1 VSQTSHRGGA
11 TGVAPPPVAAPTT
24 ATAPATAPPA
34 TMPAQPGPATPSAAA
49 PSPTPAVKTMDTPR
63 RLRLLSLGVVV
74 AGLVVALLGALTFSY
89 LALSLN
95 RAQADTAQLIRVQK
109 IQSNLLSADAT
120 ATNAFL
126 VGGLEPP
133 AQRAVYD
140 QALSSTS
147 SLIVEASQ
155 AQPAD
160 AAALSALNQQV
171 VSYAAAIEQARA
183 NNRLGLPVGAQYL
196 RNASADLRS
205 TAIPILDNLVSS
217 NATRASDQM
226 DPRTAYL
233 YIFPVISLL
242 ALVGVIIGQVW
253 LARRFRRTINVGM
266 LASAV
271 VLFAITAAAVIAAQ
285 QLSSTLNSISNG
297 SFAAVNTAA
306 DARIDANNAKSNES
320 LTLIARGSGQAFETE
335 WKSSADSVAGNLQRL
350 TDRPELVNQWQAYT
364 DVHTEIRTLDD
375 GGSWEKAVSLAT
387 GAGKKSSNTVF
398 GTFDSNLASYLDSVS
413 QDTSSSLAA
422 ERPIMVV
429 AAILALLGGLAAAL
443 LGRWGIGARLKE
455 YR

>member
-1 VSQTSHRGGA
+1 MSQASQQGGA
-11 TGVAPPPVAAPTT
+11 TGVVARPDAATTTTARATSPPTT
-24 ATAPATAPPA
+24 MPQRPGQAIASPAAS
-34 TMPAQPGPATPSAAA
+34 TP
-49 PSPTPAVKTMDTPR
+49 TVKTRDTPR

-74 AGLVVALLGALTFSY
+74 AGVVVALLGALTFSY
-89 LALSLN
+89 LAFSLS
-95 RAQADTAQLIRVQK
+95 RAQADTEQLIRVQK

-160 AAALSALNQQV
+160 AAALSALNQHV
-171 VSYAAAIEQARA
+171 VGYAATIEQARA
-183 NNRLGLPVGAQYL
+183 NNRQGLPVGAQYL

-205 TAIPILDNLVSS
+205 TALPILDNLVSS
-217 NATRASDQM
+217 NATRAAEHM
-226 DPRTAYL
+226 DPPIYI

-242 ALVGVIIGQVW
+242 ALIGVIVVQVW

-266 LASAV
+266 LACAV
-271 VLFAITAAAVIAAQ
+271 VLLVITAGALLAAL
-285 QLSSTLNSISNG
+285 QLNSTLNSISSG

-320 LTLIARGSGQAFETE
+320 LTLIARGSGQAFEDA
-335 WKSSADSVAGNLQRL
+335 WRSSAESVADNVQRL
-350 TDRPELVNQWQAYT
+350 TDRPELMSQWQAYT
-364 DVHTEIRTLDD
+364 DVHSEIRALDN
-375 GGSWEKAVSLAT
+375 GGKWDSAVSLAT
-387 GAGKKSSNTVF
+387 GSGPKSSNTVF
-398 GTFDSNLASYLDSVS
+398 STFDGNLASYLDGVS
-413 QDTSSSLAA
+413 QDTSSSLAD
-422 ERPIMVV
+422 EQPLMVV
-429 AAILALLGGLAAAL
+429 GALLILIGGFGAAL

>member
-1 VSQTSHRGGA
+1 VSQASHPRGA
-11 TGVAPPPVAAPTT
+11 TGVAAPPVAAPTT
-24 ATAPATAPPA
+24 TAPPTAHPA
-34 TMPAQPGPATPSAAA
+34 TTPAAPAPATPSVA
-49 PSPTPAVKTMDTPR
+49 SPLAAVKTMDTPQ

-74 AGLVVALLGALTFSY
+74 IGVLVALVGALTFTY
-89 LALSLN
+89 LAVSLS
-95 RAQADTAQLIRVQK
+95 RAKADTAQLIRVQK
-109 IQSNLLSADAT
+109 IQSNLLSADAI

-140 QALSSTS
+140 QAMSSTS

-183 NNRLGLPVGAQYL
+183 NNRQGLPVGAQYL

-205 TAIPILDNLVSS
+205 TALPILDNLVSS
-217 NATRASDQM
+217 NAARAADDM
-226 DPRTAYL
+226 GALAGYV
-233 YIFPVISLL
+233 FPIIALL
-242 ALVGVIIGQVW
+242 ALAGVIVGQVW
-253 LARRFRRTINVGM
+253 LARQFKRKINVGM
-266 LASAV
+266 LASAA
-271 VLFAITAAAVIAAQ
+271 VLLVIAIASVIAAL
-285 QLSSTLNSISNG
+285 QLSSTLNSITNG

-320 LTLIARGSGQAFETE
+320 LTLIARGSGQAFEAA
-335 WKSSADSVAGNLQRL
+335 WKSSAESVAANLQRL

-364 DVHTEIRTLDD
+364 NVHSEIRALDD
-375 GGSWEKAVSLAT
+375 GGRWDRAVSQAT
-387 GAGKKSSNTVF
+387 GSGQESSNTVF
-398 GTFDSNLASYLDSVS
+398 GTFDNNLAGHLDEVS
-413 QDTSSSLAA
+413 KETSSSLAGIQ
-422 ERPIMVV
+422 PVTVV
-429 AAILALLGGLAAAL
+429 FAILTLLSGLAVAL
-443 LGRWGIGARLKE
+443 LGRWGIAARLKE

>member
-1 VSQTSHRGGA
+1 VSETSHRGGA
-11 TGVAPPPVAAPTT
+11 TGVAPPAVAAPATT
-24 ATAPATAPPA
+24 TAPAAAPPA
-34 TMPAQPGPATPSAAA
+34 TIPARPGPTTPSAAA
-49 PSPTPAVKTMDTPR
+49 PAPAVKTMDTPR

-74 AGLVVALLGALTFSY
+74 ASLVVALLGALTFSY

-160 AAALSALNQQV
+160 AAALAALNQQV
-171 VSYAAAIEQARA
+171 VSYAATIEQARA
-183 NNRLGLPVGAQYL
+183 NNRQGLPVGAQYL

-205 TAIPILDNLVSS
+205 TALPILDNLVSS
-217 NATRASDQM
+217 NAARAADQM
-226 DPRTAYL
+226 DARIGYL
-233 YIFPVISLL
+233 FPVISLL
-242 ALVGVIIGQVW
+242 ALAGVIVGQFW

-266 LASAV
+266 LASAA
-271 VLFAITAAAVIAAQ
+271 VLLVLTVGGLIAVQ
-285 QLSSTLNSISNG
+285 QLSSSLNTISNG
-297 SFAAVNTAA
+297 SLAAVNTTA

-320 LTLIARGSGQAFETE
+320 LTLIARGSGQAFEDA
-335 WKSSADSVAGNLQRL
+335 WKSSADSVASSVQRL
-350 TDRPELVNQWQAYT
+350 TDRPELVTEWQAYT
-364 DVHTEIRTLDD
+364 DVHTEIRALDN

-398 GTFDSNLASYLDSVS
+398 GTFDNNLAGYLDGVS

-422 ERPIMVV
+422 ERLPMVV
-429 AAILALLGGLAAAL
+429 AAILALLGGLAAAF
-443 LGRWGIGARLKE
+443 LGRWGIGTRLKE